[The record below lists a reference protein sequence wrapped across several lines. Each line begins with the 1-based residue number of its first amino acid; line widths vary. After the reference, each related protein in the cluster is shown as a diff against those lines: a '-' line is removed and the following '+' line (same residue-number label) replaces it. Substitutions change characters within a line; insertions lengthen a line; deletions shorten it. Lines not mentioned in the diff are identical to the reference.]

1 MHYAYLFETRGIQR
15 FLFATGRLRDV
26 LAGSELIDHICAPGG
41 LLDAALSALGLEPAV
56 PRRAGASF
64 YLAFT
69 GKDDAER
76 FMAAWRLAF
85 PQWVPGVEAVD
96 TLAEGAS
103 VRDAIRKGID
113 QLRIQRNILA
123 ADLPRPGPLAAR
135 SPRTGAAAV
144 ATAQGEH
151 HDAATARTRAFK
163 RPEGSTPLE
172 QRFLATPDLDWP
184 RNFEESSPRS
194 ERFPLDTN
202 RLVGMLHADG
212 NGIGQVL
219 RVIDQATRNASDTV
233 YVDAYR
239 GFSDGLSRATTQAAR
254 LASEEVLLPNAVDG
268 VLPARPI
275 VLGGDDLTILI
286 RSDLALDY
294 AKAFL
299 RAFEQE
305 TGDVMSALRQT
316 LADSGLAD
324 DAVSLPDHLSA
335 SAGLCHAKSS
345 YPFYSSHVI
354 AENLCKRAKQAAGA
368 AGQGR
373 GPAPSMI
380 AFHKMEGASAE
391 DADTLFNQFHR
402 VEVDG
407 ETFQLSLPAYALGHP
422 EGLPSI
428 DDLEALVAVFTDGH
442 GTLNDRPLRRLAS
455 LWRLDLD
462 TAMQS
467 YERWRQ
473 LARRGQP
480 ERLAGF
486 DDALEKLLGKVR
498 GELPATRGS
507 SSLSPLSDLLTWLA
521 ISPGSRQ
528 AAARP

>member
-1 MHYAYLFETRGIQR
+1 MHYAYLFETRSIQR

-26 LAGSELIDHICAPGG
+26 LAGSELIDHICAPDG
-41 LLDAALSALGLEPAV
+41 LLDAAISALGLVPAI
-56 PRRAGASF
+56 PRRVGASF

-69 GKDDAER
+69 STDDAMR

-96 TLAEGAS
+96 TLAEGTS
-103 VRDAIRKGID
+103 VREAIRKGID

-144 ATAQGEH
+144 ASSQGEN
-151 HDAATARTRAFK
+151 HDAATARTRAFR
-163 RPEGSTPLE
+163 RPQDSVPLE
-172 QRFLATPDLDWP
+172 QRFLDRPDLHWP
-184 RNFEESSPRS
+184 RNFEEDSPTS
-194 ERFPLDTN
+194 ERFPLNAN

-219 RVIDQATRNASDTV
+219 RVIDVATRNASDAA
-233 YVDAYR
+233 YLDAYR
-239 GFSDGLSRATTQAAR
+239 GFSDGLSLAMMQAAR

-275 VLGGDDLTILI
+275 VLGGDDLTILV

-294 AKAFL
+294 AKSFL

-305 TGDVMSALRQT
+305 TRGVMST
-316 LADSGLAD
+316 LKQSLVDSGLAD
-324 DAVSLPDHLSA
+324 DATSLPDHLSA

-354 AENLCKRAKQAAGA
+354 AESLCKRAKQAAGA
-368 AGQGR
+368 VGSGK

-402 VEVDG
+402 VEAGG

-422 EGLPSI
+422 EGLPSL
-428 DDLEALVAVFTDGH
+428 DDLEALAAVFTGH
-442 GTLNDRPLRRLAS
+442 GALNDRPLRRLAS
-455 LWRLDLD
+455 LWRLDAD
-462 TAMQS
+462 TAKQS
-467 YERWRQ
+467 YSRWRQ
-473 LARRGQP
+473 IAKRSQP
-480 ERLAGF
+480 EQLESF
-486 DDALEKLLGKVR
+486 DDALARLLGGVR
-498 GELPATRGS
+498 MELPAGHGS
-507 SSLSPLSDLLTWLA
+507 PSFSPLSDLLTWLA

-528 AAARP
+528 GAARP